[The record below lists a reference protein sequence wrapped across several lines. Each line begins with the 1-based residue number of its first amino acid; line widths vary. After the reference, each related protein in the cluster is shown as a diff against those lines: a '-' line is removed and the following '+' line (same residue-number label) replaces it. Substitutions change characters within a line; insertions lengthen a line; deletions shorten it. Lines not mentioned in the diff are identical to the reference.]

1 MENQMK
7 KTNNTYKTFFLK
19 KHPYKKPYLKY
30 QLTLSLQRMKKVSCI
45 YFSFT
50 ANYAMKKKLK
60 ENNKAKCGLKMT
72 ICRHIY
78 KHFDN
83 M

>member
-7 KTNNTYKTFFLK
+7 KTNNTYKTFLFKKK
-19 KHPYKKPYLKY
+19 KHLYKKPYLKY

-50 ANYAMKKKLK
+50 ANSALKKKNLK
-60 ENNKAKCGLKMT
+60 KIIHTFFL
-72 ICRHIY
+72 
-78 KHFDN
+78 
-83 M
+83 

>member
-30 QLTLSLQRMKKVSCI
+30 QLTLSLQRMKFHIFTSVSQPI
-45 YFSFT
+45 
-50 ANYAMKKKLK
+50 L
-60 ENNKAKCGLKMT
+60 
-72 ICRHIY
+72 R
-78 KHFDN
+78 
-83 M
+83 

>member
-30 QLTLSLQRMKKVSCI
+30 RLTLSLQRMKFHIFTSVSQPI
-45 YFSFT
+45 
-50 ANYAMKKKLK
+50 L
-60 ENNKAKCGLKMT
+60 
-72 ICRHIY
+72 R
-78 KHFDN
+78 
-83 M
+83 